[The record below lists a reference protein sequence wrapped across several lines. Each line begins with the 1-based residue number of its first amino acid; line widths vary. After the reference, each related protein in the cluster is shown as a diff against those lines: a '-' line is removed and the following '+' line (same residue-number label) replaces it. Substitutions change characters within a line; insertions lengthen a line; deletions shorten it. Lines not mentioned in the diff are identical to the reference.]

1 MAVKYKI
8 EYKNHVGD
16 QFQILISNDEYA
28 GDPIDVRGH
37 ANITKPKTKILHALR
52 GRGLRLFLEASID
65 LDFTDLYSD
74 KETDFKVDFY
84 RNGIKLFKGFVK
96 PEGLYADFV
105 SDKWEITLDCIDGLG
120 ILKNL
125 RFVKEDGTYF
135 QGLMTEFDIIYSC
148 LKRTSLNLPI
158 NTKIGITRAY
168 VGRGRYSPRD
178 SSGIADVLKKT
189 KLNTERFYDEA
200 GDSEADILDCEKV
213 LKSTLEKYNAVV
225 EQHNG
230 EWFIYRPI
238 EFAGEDF
245 KPQQQGY
252 FLFHR
257 YEDGIFVNQRSI
269 GIKKSIG
276 SQIKGFYPHHA
287 NENQRISINGAV
299 SAFRVKYEYGLVKK
313 LLTYSD
319 FKYDPD
325 TNTVRG
331 WKTNRGSSFVPYYW
345 GLGEGLG
352 DFIGNNEQK
361 GIQWRLIDHPA
372 GFRDVINLRLR
383 QPIAVAENDF
393 LKIITQYSSF
403 GKVLGLKLNI
413 KIVYDGK
420 IKYFTNQNELNEDN
434 GWQDSFS
441 YYYLGFNPNNPEP
454 QPAYRRETYV
464 WGSTEEIEPLGKTT
478 LDLAIIGTGK
488 VYIDIYTPAVQ
499 PESEWI
505 SEISI
510 RDYGRLNYLQIEPT
524 DQNQTIEG
532 EWHTAYRKP
541 AISSNVGDTLEVF
554 NGDMDTDVY
563 VGAIKN
569 MYGLNTSTWNHIGV
583 DEDESILEIMVKDRI
598 RIQSKPQ
605 KVFTGDVYGYIPG
618 LSLLNIDNLPGNFYP
633 VGYEYDSLN
642 NICKFESNEIFD
654 DKLEGEIYYEPTFD
668 RNKVIKPTII

>member
-8 EYKNHVGD
+8 EYKNHVND
-16 QFQILISNDEYA
+16 FFKILISNDEYA
-28 GDPIDVRGH
+28 GEPIDVRGH

-84 RNGIKLFKGFVK
+84 RNGIELFKGFVK

-125 RFVKEDGTYF
+125 RFVKEDGF
-135 QGLMTEFDIIYSC
+135 PFEGLMTEFDIIYHC

-168 VGRGRYSPRD
+168 AERGRYNRS
-178 SSGIADVLKKT
+178 ITDVLKIT

-200 GDSEADILDCEKV
+200 GESEEDILDCEKV

-238 EFAGEDF
+238 EFVGEDF

-276 SQIKGFYPHHA
+276 SQINGFYPHHA

-299 SAFRVKYEYGLVKK
+299 SAFRVKYDYGLVSSLRSDDFQRDSNNDIPGWFISGTAFFERDGWPTGLVWNWIGAYDSNSQLRLNNPLTVDKNS
-313 LLTYSD
+313 LLKFSYSYFSVGWFLGLNIMIKSVSND
-319 FKYDPD
+319 NEVLYAYNDNG
-325 TNTVRG
+325 NTVWREEVSLYLIE
-331 WKTNRGSSFVPYYW
+331 NSVFQSHI
-345 GLGEGLG
+345 GE
-352 DFIGNNEQK
+352 
-361 GIQWRLIDHPA
+361 
-372 GFRDVINLRLR
+372 RDVYMG
-383 QPIAVAENDF
+383 A
-393 LKIITQYSSF
+393 
-403 GKVLGLKLNI
+403 GLKEGSFNI
-413 KIVYDGK
+413 LPPNDGR
-420 IKYFTNQNELNEDN
+420 I
-434 GWQDSFS
+434 
-441 YYYLGFNPNNPEP
+441 
-454 QPAYRRETYV
+454 
-464 WGSTEEIEPLGKTT
+464 
-478 LDLAIIGTGK
+478 
-488 VYIDIYTPAVQ
+488 YIDIWSPRIVEGIDEFYKPNISQAILINFKIK
-499 PESEWI
+499 PSEKEKI
-505 SEISI
+505 IK
-510 RDYGRLNYLQIEPT
+510 
-524 DQNQTIEG
+524 G

-541 AISSNVGDTLEVF
+541 AISSNVGDPLEVF
-554 NGDMDTDVY
+554 NGDMDSDVY

-569 MYGLNTSTWNHIGV
+569 MDGSNTQSWNRIGV
-583 DEDESILEIMVKDRI
+583 DEQREILEIMVMDRI

-642 NICKFESNEIFD
+642 NICKFESNEIFHEY
-654 DKLEGEIYYEPTFD
+654 LPEGENIYEKTFD